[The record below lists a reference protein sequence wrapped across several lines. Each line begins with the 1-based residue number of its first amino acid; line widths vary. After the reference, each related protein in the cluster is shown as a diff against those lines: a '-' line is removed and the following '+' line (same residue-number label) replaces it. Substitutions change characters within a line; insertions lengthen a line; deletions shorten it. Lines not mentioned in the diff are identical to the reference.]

1 MREEFEFKGK
11 SPEEALEK
19 AKLELGE
26 KAEDMEFE
34 IVKMPTS
41 GFFGIG
47 ASPAIIKVI
56 IETPDPAPAKPEKV
70 EKKAEK
76 PEKSEKKE
84 APAPV
89 KAEKSEK
96 APRPEK
102 FDKNE
107 KKEKK
112 EKQEAKPVSAK
123 AVSNANSTNALEF
136 VKGVIKNFGI
146 EADVAE
152 SKCDDG
158 STLFTISGKEAGV
171 LIGHHGDTLDSLQYL
186 ANLTANH
193 RREEENRD
201 YQKIVIDIEGYRA
214 KREETLRILA
224 RRVAEKV
231 IKYRKSVTLE
241 PMNPGERRII
251 HSEIQEIEGVCTT
264 SVGSDDN
271 RKVVVYLEG
280 TSPSSD
286 RFRYRGGKNYNR
298 SKKNHNRS
306 ETSEE

>member
-26 KAEDMEFE
+26 KADDMEFE

-47 ASPAIIKVI
+47 ASPAVIKVI
-56 IETPDPAPAKPEKV
+56 IESPDPAPEKPEKA

-76 PEKSEKKE
+76 KDRP
-84 APAPV
+84 APA
-89 KAEKSEK
+89 KAERTEK
-96 APRPEK
+96 APKP
-102 FDKNE
+102 E

-112 EKQEAKPVSAK
+112 DKPEKK
-123 AVSNANSTNALEF
+123 AATSKTDTVQSGGNALEF

-146 EADVAE
+146 EAEVVE
-152 SKCDDG
+152 TIGEDG
-158 STLFTISGKEAGV
+158 ATLLTISGKEAGV

-214 KREETLRILA
+214 KREETLRALA

-231 IKYRKSVTLE
+231 VKYRKSVTLE
-241 PMNPGERRII
+241 PMSPGERRII
-251 HSEIQEIEGVCTT
+251 HSEIQDIEGVCTT

-286 RFRYRGGKNYNR
+286 RSRYRGGRNYNR
-298 SKKNHNRS
+298 SKKNHTASDN
-306 ETSEE
+306 TEE

>member
-19 AKLELGE
+19 AKIELGE

-34 IVKMPTS
+34 IIKMPTS

-56 IETPDPAPAKPEKV
+56 IETPDPV
-70 EKKAEK
+70 S
-76 PEKSEKKE
+76 EKSEKIEKAE
-84 APAPV
+84 KTDKKPVKKNVPAPE
-89 KAEKSEK
+89 KLEKSEK
-96 APRPEK
+96 APKAEK
-102 FDKNE
+102 IE

-112 EKQEAKPVSAK
+112 EKQEVKPADSKVDVSQ
-123 AVSNANSTNALEF
+123 NGGNALEF
-136 VKGVIKNFGI
+136 VKEVIKNFGI

-152 SKCDDG
+152 SKTEDG
-158 STLFTISGKEAGV
+158 ATLLTISGKEAGV

-214 KREETLRILA
+214 KREETLRALA

-231 IKYRKSVTLE
+231 LKYRKSVTLE

-286 RFRYRGGKNYNR
+286 RSRYRGRNRDNYNR
-298 SKKNHNRS
+298 SKKNHTPAEN
-306 ETSEE
+306 TEE

>member
-11 SPEEALEK
+11 SPEEAIEK

-26 KAEDMEFE
+26 KADDMEFE
-34 IVKMPTS
+34 IIKMPTS

-70 EKKAEK
+70 EKK
-76 PEKSEKKE
+76 
-84 APAPV
+84 V
-89 KAEKSEK
+89 EK
-96 APRPEK
+96 ADKRDNRSSVKTERPEK
-102 FDKNE
+102 NFRAEKTDKND
-107 KKEKK
+107 KKENK
-112 EKQEAKPVSAK
+112 EKQEAKVVSPNPDATAK
-123 AVSNANSTNALEF
+123 GGNTLEF
-136 VKGVIKNFGI
+136 LKGVIKNFGI
-146 EADVAE
+146 EAEIAE

-214 KREETLRILA
+214 KREETLRVLA
-224 RRVAEKV
+224 RRVADKV
-231 IKYRKSVTLE
+231 IKYHKSVTLE
-241 PMNPGERRII
+241 PMNPSERRII

-298 SKKNHNRS
+298 SRKNHNNS
-306 ETSEE
+306 ENSEE